1 MDSMTNPVKFK
12 LGAVSNVAPKDIS
25 EMPTACQEKLAL
37 LRELDA
43 AMKMRYHQSLDDV
56 LRDLYVHNVI
66 SKPDLNADE
75 IVRTFETIN
84 ILKNET
90 DSILRRFRQ

>member
-1 MDSMTNPVKFK
+1 MDSMTNSVKFRR
-12 LGAVSNVAPKDIS
+12 GTVRNTAPKNIT
-25 EMPTACQEKLAL
+25 EIPTAAQEKLAL

-43 AMKMRYHQSLDDV
+43 AMKTRYHQSLDDV
-56 LRDLYVHNVI
+56 LRDLYMHNVI

-75 IVRTFETIN
+75 IVRTFESIS

-90 DSILRRFRQ
+90 DSILRRFRH